1 MKTATLL
8 QSCHRLLLPKVC
20 LWLGLILF
28 TGCGGNG
35 DLTVGDFPNSGS
47 ESISQTDFQIGA
59 SWDAQNL
66 TTQNVINTNNFVIS
80 QGASSTVLI
89 RTLFAKGTGIFLGR
103 FNNRY
108 LVATNAHVLKNI
120 PTCAVT
126 PVVVQFKL
134 ANLAYT
140 CSKVIGIWPDV
151 DFALIALRAQN
162 GSHVFLDQLNPPKM
176 AFKKPLLKNTL
187 LYSFGHGA
195 YLNSENNLTLKA
207 GDDCR
212 IYSEDNTLR
221 RLQDPNQE
229 GAKKV
234 PSFAVGCDISPGDSG
249 SPLIDRTT
257 GDIYGLIWSTQT
269 PKSFSVRS
277 STYMERLRA
286 ENSDEV
292 WSNLAYGV
300 PATAI
305 RDELLRWTERV
316 KRSLPMRERR
326 RAVLDLLG
334 L

>member
-1 MKTATLL
+1 MKTTTLI
-8 QSCHRLLLPKVC
+8 QACFRLLLPKAS
-20 LWLGLILF
+20 LWLGLIVLAS
-28 TGCGGNG
+28 CGGNG
-35 DLTVGDFPNSGS
+35 DLTVGDFPNSGT
-47 ESISQTDFQIGA
+47 ESIKQSDFQIGA

-66 TTQNVINTNNFVIS
+66 TTQNVIDTNNFVIS

-89 RTLFAKGTGIFLGR
+89 RTLFAKGTGVFLGQ
-103 FNNRY
+103 FNDRY

-151 DFALIALRAQN
+151 DFALITLRTRN
-162 GSHVFLDQLNPPKM
+162 GSHAFLDQLNPPKM
-176 AFKKPLLKNTL
+176 AFKRPLLKNTM

-195 YLNSENNLTLKA
+195 FQNSDNNLTLKA

-212 IYSEDNTLR
+212 IYSGDNTLR

-249 SPLIDRTT
+249 SPLIDRNS
-257 GDIYGLIWSTQT
+257 GEIYGLVWSTQT
-269 PKSFSVRS
+269 PKPLTVRS
-277 STYMERLRA
+277 SAYMQRLRA

-305 RDELLRWTERV
+305 RDELLRWADRV